1 MKRSV
6 LKDVNFVFEK
16 KPTFQDPLAIVDN
29 SDVIMAQLEKKVSEM
44 YLGTNTL
51 FALELGAPSIS
62 CQMKQRF
69 DRYLG
74 KTIEISTCAPLECS
88 METASDA
95 LWKEL
100 TTIRT
105 YPDKSYR
112 YMQTS
117 KPNSMEKKFD
127 QILRGNGGATPVNG
141 LQYMRKFEEANRIV
155 LTRASTMLLPTEGMH
170 MGYDQG
176 HFKEVNVL
184 NGCWGVDSI
193 KAKWLKLITVSK
205 TAMSR
210 QVRVEQSGVLH
221 NKRV

>member
-1 MKRSV
+1 MNFLEPEADDMATVAEALAFIDACDSETLSSNGNTSDTDSGGSPLPEDERLKVDNALKGVVMKRSV

-29 SDVIMAQLEKKVSEM
+29 SDVIMAQLEKKVSE
-44 YLGTNTL
+44 
-51 FALELGAPSIS
+51 I

-112 YMQTS
+112 YVHA
-117 KPNSMEKKFD
+117 D
-127 QILRGNGGATPVNG
+127 
-141 LQYMRKFEEANRIV
+141 
-155 LTRASTMLLPTEGMH
+155 
-170 MGYDQG
+170 
-176 HFKEVNVL
+176 
-184 NGCWGVDSI
+184 
-193 KAKWLKLITVSK
+193 
-205 TAMSR
+205 
-210 QVRVEQSGVLH
+210 EQA
-221 NKRV
+221 